1 MSPHE
6 IVKHLK
12 RESFRPFRMHMSDGS
27 SYDVRHPEMAIV
39 SRFEVVVAL
48 DPDAGGLAERTM
60 FCDPLHVTRIEP
72 QSAPS
77 AVTATKHNG
86 KE

>member
-12 RESFRPFRMHMSDGS
+12 RDAFRPFRMHMSDGT

-39 SRFEVVVAL
+39 TRFEVVVAL
-48 DPDAGGLAERTM
+48 EPDSEGLAERTM

-72 QSAPS
+72 LSAS
-77 AVTATKHNG
+77 AAISAAKHNG